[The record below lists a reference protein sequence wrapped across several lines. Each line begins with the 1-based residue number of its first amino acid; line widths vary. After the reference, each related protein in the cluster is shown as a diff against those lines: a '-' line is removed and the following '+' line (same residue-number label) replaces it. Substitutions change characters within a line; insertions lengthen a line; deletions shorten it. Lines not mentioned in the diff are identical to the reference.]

1 MIANAYGIFICVAG
15 AVGIVW
21 ILWVIRHGDDDRH
34 AEDRARAFFDEHGHW
49 PDETRED
56 AEAERRRLAGAAG
69 MQAAPVSRP
78 SSDGLV

>member
-15 AVGIVW
+15 VVGIVW